1 MKYTRGCEK
10 LKTYDNT
17 LRLKNVPNCTHL
29 MDPPHDVDLLADGEG
44 EVQRRRA
51 LLARQR
57 VQGAT

>member
-1 MKYTRGCEK
+1 MKYTKGCEK

-29 MDPPHDVDLLADGEG
+29 MDPPHDVDLFADGEG

-51 LLARQR
+51 LLA
-57 VQGAT
+57 